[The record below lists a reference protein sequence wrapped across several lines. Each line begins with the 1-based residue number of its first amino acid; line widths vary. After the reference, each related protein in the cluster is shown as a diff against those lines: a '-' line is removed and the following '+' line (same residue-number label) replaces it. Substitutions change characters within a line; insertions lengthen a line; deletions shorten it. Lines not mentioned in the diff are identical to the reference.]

1 MLFCCLYVIGSLSI
15 KANAIN
21 EYFVNGDSVNAY
33 IYFVSKGLT
42 NLWSTSGNG
51 FSTMKLGDNISG
63 QYNFGNN
70 YGSISLYEK
79 ELKYS
84 VTFPMISG
92 DYRSLNGYD
101 SNARLYWDHKSAM
114 YMEFYSTKQ
123 IDINNC
129 FTYGEN
135 SAPSKLSLITYNYIA
150 GSANLFHYIFKYSPN
165 ESYYSLNFNFYA
177 GGSGLR
183 VIPIFLKY
191 ETELS
196 NSERTRVGLSTVESA
211 AINNLQSSN
220 DENFKKQIAEAKKQH
235 DEQMDT
241 SKVTEVNGI
250 ADSLVKSGNEKTKS
264 LLYPVQWAIDT
275 AHNLASAPST
285 GRISIPVIFGSGSF
299 DIDMTILE
307 RNVPSV
313 WSFIQ
318 NFIRFIV
325 SIGILRGI
333 FGLFKGVDG

>member
-1 MLFCCLYVIGSLSI
+1 M
-15 KANAIN
+15 
-21 EYFVNGDSVNAY
+21 NAY
-33 IYFVSKGLT
+33 IYFVSKGCT
-42 NLWSTSGNG
+42 NLWGTPGNG
-51 FSTMKLGDNISG
+51 YSTLNLGDAISG

-79 ELKYS
+79 ELKYT
-84 VTFPMISG
+84 VTFPQIG
-92 DYRSLNGYD
+92 GNYRSLNGYD
-101 SNARLYWDHKSAM
+101 TQARLYWDHKSPM
-114 YMEFYSTKQ
+114 YMEFFSTKQ
-123 IDINNC
+123 IDVNTS
-129 FTYGEN
+129 FTYGEHGQ
-135 SAPSKLSLITYNYIA
+135 STPLSLITYNYIA
-150 GSANLFHYIFKYSPN
+150 GSANLFHYIFKYSPI

-177 GGSGLR
+177 GGAGLK

-191 ETELS
+191 ETELT
-196 NSERTRVGLSTVESA
+196 NSERTRVGLKTVETA

-235 DEQMDT
+235 DEAMDT
-241 SKVTEVNGI
+241 SKVSEVNGI
-250 ADSLVKSGNEKTKS
+250 ADSLQKVGNDKTKS

-285 GRISIPVIFGSGSF
+285 GTISIPVIFGTGTF
-299 DIDMTILE
+299 DIDMTVIE

-325 SIGILRGI
+325 ALGILRGI

>member
-1 MLFCCLYVIGSLSI
+1 
-15 KANAIN
+15 
-21 EYFVNGDSVNAY
+21 
-33 IYFVSKGLT
+33 
-42 NLWSTSGNG
+42 
-51 FSTMKLGDNISG
+51 MKLGDNISG

-79 ELKYS
+79 DLKYS

-101 SNARLYWDHKSAM
+101 SNARLYWDHKSPM

-123 IDINNC
+123 IDVNNSY
-129 FTYGEN
+129 TYGEN
-135 SAPSKLSLITYNYIA
+135 THRASLSLITYNYIA
-150 GSANLFHYIFKYSPN
+150 GSANLFHYIFKYLPN
-165 ESYYSLNFNFYA
+165 DSYYSLNFNFYA
-177 GGSGLR
+177 GSAGLR

-196 NSERTRVGLSTVESA
+196 NSERSRVGLPTVETA

-250 ADSLVKSGNEKTKS
+250 ADSLQKVGNEKTKS

-285 GRISIPVIFGSGSF
+285 GTISIPAIFSSGTF
-299 DIDMTILE
+299 DIDLTVIE
-307 RNVPSV
+307 RNIPSV

-325 SIGILRGI
+325 AFGILRGI

>member
-1 MLFCCLYVIGSLSI
+1 M
-15 KANAIN
+15 
-21 EYFVNGDSVNAY
+21 NAY
-33 IYFVSKGLT
+33 IYFVSKGCT

-51 FSTMKLGDNISG
+51 YSTMKLGDNISG

-79 ELKYS
+79 EIKYS

-101 SNARLYWDHKSAM
+101 NNARLYWDHKSPM

-123 IDINNC
+123 IDVNTS
-129 FTYGEN
+129 FTYGEHGQ
-135 SAPSKLSLITYNYIA
+135 STPLSLITYNYIA
-150 GSANLFHYIFKYSPN
+150 GGANLFHYIFKYSPI

-177 GGSGLR
+177 GAAGLR

-191 ETELS
+191 ETELT
-196 NSERTRVGLSTVESA
+196 NSERTRVGLKTVESA

-250 ADSLVKSGNEKTKS
+250 ADSLQKVGNEKTKS

-275 AHNLASAPST
+275 AHNLASAPAT
-285 GRISIPVIFGSGSF
+285 GVISLPGIFGAESF
-299 DIDMTILE
+299 QIDLSVFE
-307 RNVPSV
+307 RELPSV
-313 WSFIQ
+313 WFFIQ
-318 NFIRFIV
+318 NFIRFII
-325 SIGILRGI
+325 SFGIIKGI
-333 FGLFKGVDG
+333 FSLFKGVDG

>member
-1 MLFCCLYVIGSLSI
+1 MSDFFTTDGSI
-15 KANAIN
+15 
-21 EYFVNGDSVNAY
+21 NAY
-33 IYFVSKGLT
+33 VYFMSKGC
-42 NLWSTSGNG
+42 SHISGASGNG
-51 FSTMKLGDNISG
+51 YSDTELGNAISG

-79 ELKYS
+79 NTRYT
-84 VTFPMISG
+84 VTFPFISG

-101 SNARLYWDHKSAM
+101 NNARLFWDHKSPM
-114 YMEFYSTKQ
+114 YMEFFSTKQ
-123 IDINNC
+123 IDTNSSS
-129 FTYGEN
+129 TYGEHGY
-135 SAPSKLSLITYNYIA
+135 PTKLSLITYNYVA
-150 GSANLFHYIFKYSPN
+150 GSVNLFHYIFKYSPA
-165 ESYYSLNFNFYA
+165 ESYYSLNFNFWA

-183 VIPIFLKY
+183 VMPVFLKY
-191 ETELS
+191 ETELT
-196 NSERTRVGLSTVESA
+196 NAERTRVGLPTVETS

-220 DENFKKQIAEAKKQH
+220 DENFKKQIADAKKQH
-235 DEQMDT
+235 DEAMDT

-250 ADSLVKSGNEKTKS
+250 ADTLVKTGNEKTKS

-285 GRISIPVIFGSGSF
+285 GTISIPVIFGSGTF
-299 DIDMTILE
+299 DIDMTVIE

-325 SIGILRGI
+325 ALGILRGI

>member
-1 MLFCCLYVIGSLSI
+1 M
-15 KANAIN
+15 
-21 EYFVNGDSVNAY
+21 NAY
-33 IYFVSKGLT
+33 IYFVSKGCT
-42 NLWSTSGNG
+42 NLWGTPGNG
-51 FSTMKLGDNISG
+51 YSTLNLGDAISG

-79 ELKYS
+79 ELKYT
-84 VTFPMISG
+84 VTFPQIG
-92 DYRSLNGYD
+92 GNYRSLNGYD
-101 SNARLYWDHKSAM
+101 NQARLYWDHKSPM
-114 YMEFYSTKQ
+114 YMEFFSTKQ
-123 IDINNC
+123 IDVNSS
-129 FTYGEN
+129 FTYGEHGQ
-135 SAPSKLSLITYNYIA
+135 STPLSLITYNYIA
-150 GSANLFHYIFKYSPN
+150 GSANLFHYIFKYSPI

-177 GGSGLR
+177 GGAGLK

-196 NSERTRVGLSTVESA
+196 NSERTRVGLNTVETA

-235 DEQMDT
+235 DEAMDT

-250 ADSLVKSGNEKTKS
+250 ADNLVKSGNEKTKS

-285 GRISIPVIFGSGSF
+285 GTITIPVIFGSGTF
-299 DIDMTILE
+299 DIDLTVLE

-325 SIGILRGI
+325 ALGILRGI

>member
-1 MLFCCLYVIGSLSI
+1 MSDFFTTDGSI
-15 KANAIN
+15 
-21 EYFVNGDSVNAY
+21 NAY
-33 IYFVSKGLT
+33 IYFMSKGC
-42 NLWSTSGNG
+42 SHISGVSGNG
-51 FSTMKLGDNISG
+51 YSDTELGNAISG
-63 QYNFGNN
+63 QYNFGSN

-79 ELKYS
+79 NTRYTI
-84 VTFPMISG
+84 TFPMISG

-101 SNARLYWDHKSAM
+101 NKSYLFWDHKSPM
-114 YMEFYSTKQ
+114 YMEFFSTKQ
-123 IDINNC
+123 IDVNTSS
-129 FTYGEN
+129 TYGEHGY
-135 SAPSKLSLITYNYIA
+135 PTKLSLITYNYVA
-150 GSANLFHYIFKYSPN
+150 GSVNLFHYIFKYSPA

-183 VIPIFLKY
+183 VMPVFLKY
-191 ETELS
+191 ETELT
-196 NSERTRVGLSTVESA
+196 NSERTRVGLPTVETS

-220 DENFKKQIAEAKKQH
+220 DDNFKKQIAEAKKQH
-235 DEQMDT
+235 EEAMDT

-250 ADSLVKSGNEKTKS
+250 ADSLQKVGNEKTKS

-285 GRISIPVIFGSGSF
+285 GIISIPVIFGSGTF
-299 DIDMTILE
+299 DIDMTVIE

-325 SIGILRGI
+325 ALGILRGI

>member
-1 MLFCCLYVIGSLSI
+1 M
-15 KANAIN
+15 
-21 EYFVNGDSVNAY
+21 NAY
-33 IYFVSKGLT
+33 IYFVSKGCT
-42 NLWSTSGNG
+42 NLWGTPGNG
-51 FSTMKLGDNISG
+51 YSTLKLGDAISG

-79 ELKYS
+79 ELKYT
-84 VTFPMISG
+84 VTFPQIG
-92 DYRSLNGYD
+92 GNYRSLNGYD
-101 SNARLYWDHKSAM
+101 NQARLYWDHKSPM
-114 YMEFYSTKQ
+114 YIEFFSTKQ
-123 IDINNC
+123 IDVNSS
-129 FTYGEN
+129 FTYGEHGQ
-135 SAPSKLSLITYNYIA
+135 STPLSLITYNYIA
-150 GSANLFHYIFKYSPN
+150 GSANLFHYIFKYSPI

-177 GGSGLR
+177 GGAGLK

-191 ETELS
+191 ESELS
-196 NSERTRVGLSTVESA
+196 NSERTRVGLKTVETA

-235 DEQMDT
+235 DEAMDT

-250 ADSLVKSGNEKTKS
+250 ADTLVKTGNEKTKS

-285 GRISIPVIFGSGSF
+285 GTISIPVIFGSGSF
-299 DIDMTILE
+299 NIDMTILE

-325 SIGILRGI
+325 AIGILRGI